1 MGEKLKLG
9 AKKKN
14 NTSNKNRRHNFSEEK
29 FDTKV
34 RRYSR
39 LQLQAKKERLQDMD
53 IDDLR
58 QYIFENSY

>member
-14 NTSNKNRRHNFSEEK
+14 NTSKKNQQHNFSEEK

-34 RRYSR
+34 RRFSH

-58 QYIFENSY
+58 QYIMENSY